1 MDSVKYVI
9 LNEAENKVAN
19 IILAASVEH
28 AQELTGAKAV
38 EVDGELKVSIG
49 DDYDGSVFS
58 NAHRDA
64 HEAALAAAIA
74 EGEAAKALDK

>member
-19 IILAASVEH
+19 IILADNVTH
-28 AQELTGAKAV
+28 AQELTGAKAL
-38 EVDGELKVSIG
+38 EVDGDLKVSIG

-58 NAHRDA
+58 NAHREA
-64 HEAALAAAIA
+64 HELALAEAIA
-74 EGEAAKALDK
+74 AAEAAE